1 MHLPVVE
8 RPRRRATLSEGVS
21 SPPGRRQFRRGVL
34 DRVAGTVR
42 PIGPP
47 GSHFLRY
54 LASADCLLDLA
65 EEVTELPAGA
75 EVEVWELD

>member
-1 MHLPVVE
+1 MRLPQVE
-8 RPRRRATLSEGVS
+8 RPRLRVRLSEGLT
-21 SPPGRRQFRRGVL
+21 SPPDRRQFRRGVL
-34 DRVAGTVR
+34 DRTAGTVR

-65 EEVTELPAGA
+65 EDVTQLSEGA
-75 EVEVWELD
+75 EIEVWELD

>member
-1 MHLPVVE
+1 VRLGE
-8 RPRRRATLSEGVS
+8 RLA

-34 DRVAGTVR
+34 DRGAGLVR

-54 LASADCLLDLA
+54 LASADCLLDIA
-65 EEVTELPAGA
+65 EDVTELPEGA